1 MRAALPFR
9 VRCASQKYS
18 TRRANINF
26 FHSFFFNSSSEF
38 GGKEGN
44 FRSLIM
50 GFRWEISPP
59 QLLLL
64 DLDIHPVNTWPSE
77 TILIS
82 SHYDPSRYNRRVFCG
97 QVVNTKTSSLHLLVL
112 LFFVLV
118 PVSATLDQ
126 RFLKLFDTH
135 SKILYSR
142 MQIVKDK
149 NPILSS

>member
-26 FHSFFFNSSSEF
+26 FTHFYF
-38 GGKEGN
+38 
-44 FRSLIM
+44 
-50 GFRWEISPP
+50 
-59 QLLLL
+59 
-64 DLDIHPVNTWPSE
+64 
-77 TILIS
+77 
-82 SHYDPSRYNRRVFCG
+82 
-97 QVVNTKTSSLHLLVL
+97 VNTKTSSIHRLVL

-149 NPILSS
+149 NLILYEFLVKVNTIYKKERHITAKQNQMIKHKKR